1 MTHAY
6 VVTDSESTFQQIVT
20 EMPTNIAAT
29 QLYGDYLR
37 TFEINTKG
45 RV

>member
-1 MTHAY
+1 
-6 VVTDSESTFQQIVT
+6 
-20 EMPTNIAAT
+20 MPTNIAAT